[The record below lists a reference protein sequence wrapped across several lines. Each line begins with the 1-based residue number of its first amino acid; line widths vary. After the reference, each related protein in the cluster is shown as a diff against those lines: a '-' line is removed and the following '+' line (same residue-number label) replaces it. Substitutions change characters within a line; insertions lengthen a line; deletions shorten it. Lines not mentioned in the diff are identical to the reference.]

1 MPNRFPTAS
10 LVAGL
15 ALGCSAL
22 AGLATMHHLQ
32 PATAWTWSLPASFKP
47 PRIPADNPMTEEKFQ
62 LGRRLFYDTRLSGN
76 GTQACAS
83 CHFQYLAFTD
93 GKAVSTG
100 STGELTA
107 RSAPSIA
114 NTAWNPTLTWANYS
128 ILDLERHMLVPM
140 FGENPTELGIDDSKR
155 DAVLQ
160 RFRDDPDY
168 RARFAR
174 AFGPGEAAVSF
185 SNLIKAIAVFQR
197 GVVSTDSRYDR
208 YLAGR
213 ERLTAAE
220 ERGRRLFFSEQA
232 QCGHCHSG
240 PTFSDQYADITSR
253 EVRTPY
259 HNTGL
264 YNVDGKGG
272 YPDGNRG
279 ILELSGKDADMGAF
293 RTQSLRNVALTAPY
307 MHDGS
312 VPTLAAVLD
321 HYAAHGRK
329 LEEGPHAGDG
339 SRNPY
344 KDPRLDRIQLNA
356 RDKADLIAFLKT
368 LTDETLLTSPRYANP
383 FN

>member
-1 MPNRFPTAS
+1 MAGSVNKVI
-10 LVAGL
+10 LVGN
-15 ALGCSAL
+15 LGRDPEVRRLNNGEQVCNL
-22 AGLATMHHLQ
+22 RLAT
-32 PATAWTWSLPASFKP
+32 TETWRDKASGERKE
-47 PRIPADNPMTEEKFQ
+47 RTEWHQVVIFNEN
-62 LGRRLFYDTRLSGN
+62 LVRV
-76 GTQACAS
+76 AE
-83 CHFQYLAFTD
+83 QYLKKGSKVYVEGQLQTRKWTD
-93 GKAVSTG
+93 QQGAEKYST
-100 STGELTA
+100 E
-107 RSAPSIA
+107 
-114 NTAWNPTLTWANYS
+114 
-128 ILDLERHMLVPM
+128 V
-140 FGENPTELGIDDSKR
+140 
-155 DAVLQ
+155 VLQ

-174 AFGPGEAAVSF
+174 AFGPGEAGINF

-197 GVVSTDSRYDR
+197 GVVSADSRYDR
-208 YLAGR
+208 YLAGKVQ
-213 ERLTAAE
+213 LTEAE
-220 ERGRRLFFSEQA
+220 ERGRHLFFSEQA
-232 QCGHCHSG
+232 QCSQCHSG
-240 PTFSDQYADITSR
+240 PTFSDQYADVTSR

-321 HYAAHGRK
+321 HYAAHGRT
-329 LEEGPHAGDG
+329 LADGPHAGDG
-339 SRNPY
+339 SRNPH

-356 RDKADLIAFLKT
+356 GDKADLIAFLKT

-383 FN
+383 FK